1 MIYVMSDLH
10 GQYEKYLKML
20 ETISFSDDDTLYILG
35 DIVDRGDHPVKILQD
50 MCLRPNVYPIMGNH
64 EQMAFTMLRRLCVEI
79 TENNY
84 ENHLKAE
91 DFHLLSEWFINGGQT
106 TLEEFR
112 RLSPE
117 QREDLFDYFD
127 EFLCYDEFSLNGNEF
142 VLVHGGLDD
151 FSPEKPLEDYEPS
164 SLLWTKTDYTKRYYQ
179 DKYLVTGHVPTETI
193 DPAYDGK
200 IYTKNGHIAI
210 DCGAG
215 HGNALGCIRLDDFK
229 TFYVN

>member
-64 EQMAFTMLRRLCVEI
+64 EQMAFTMLRKLCVEI

-127 EFLCYDEFSLNGNEF
+127 EFLYYDEFSLNGNEF

-151 FSPEKPLEDYEPS
+151 FSPEKPLEDYEPI
-164 SLLWTKTDYTKRYYQ
+164 SLLWTKTDYTKRYYP
-179 DKYLVTGHVPTETI
+179 DKYLVTGHVPTECI
-193 DPAYDGK
+193 DPAYTGK
-200 IYTKNGHIAI
+200 IFAQNGHIAI

-229 TFYVN
+229 TFYVS

>member
-35 DIVDRGDHPVKILQD
+35 DIVDRGDHPIKILQD

-64 EQMAFTMLRRLCVEI
+64 EQMAFTMLRKLCVEI

>member
-1 MIYVMSDLH
+1 MTYVMSDLH

-20 ETISFSDDDTLYILG
+20 DAISFSEDDVLYVLG
-35 DIVDRGDHPVKILQD
+35 DIVDRGDHPIKILQD
-50 MCLRPNVYPIMGNH
+50 MCLRPNVFPIMGNH
-64 EQMAFTMLRRLCVEI
+64 EQMAFTMLRKLCVEI
-79 TENNY
+79 TEKNY
-84 ENHLKAE
+84 SNHLKTD

-117 QREDLFDYFD
+117 QREYLFDYFD
-127 EFLCYDEFSLNGNEF
+127 EFLYYEELFLNGYQF
-142 VLVHGGLDD
+142 VLVHGGLED
-151 FSPEKPLEDYEPS
+151 FSPEKPLEDYPLH
-164 SLLWTKTDYTKRYYQ
+164 SLLWTKTDYKKRYYH
-179 DKYLVTGHVPTETI
+179 DKYLITGHVPTVNI

-200 IYTKNGHIAI
+200 IYARHGHIAI

-215 HGNALGCIRLDDFK
+215 YGNPLGCIRLDDFK

>member
-35 DIVDRGDHPVKILQD
+35 DIVDRGDHPIKILQD

-64 EQMAFTMLRRLCVEI
+64 EQMAFTMLRKLCVEI

-193 DPAYDGK
+193 DPAYNGK

>member
-64 EQMAFTMLRRLCVEI
+64 EQMAFTMLRKLCVEI

-193 DPAYDGK
+193 DPAYNGK